1 MDKNFAK
8 NMALSLQS
16 KLENCKSIKDYL
28 ELAYSFTY
36 HDFTLSPF
44 QLKNEI
50 YLLIEILALKKPK
63 TILEIGTSNGGSLFL
78 ISKFCP
84 KNSTIISID
93 LPNGKFGGEFF
104 PEWKN
109 SFYESFAS
117 DQQKIHLIRS
127 NSHDEST
134 KNIVKDILKEKKLD
148 FLFIDGDHS
157 YSGVKKDFEM
167 YNSLL
172 SENGIIV
179 FHDICNGPL
188 ENVGDVPKF
197 WKEIKSEHEVF
208 EIIDSDNTIGYGLGF
223 MFKESALEKSSLL
236 YQILKRLRE
245 LQNQI
250 NIETNKQIHK
260 NLYQINK
267 HIKNF
272 LEQIEVKTLEQDKTS
287 KYVKQLLEEIE
298 VKTLEQ
304 DKTSKYVKQ
313 LLEELEQKNQYINNL
328 ERDIKVSK
336 NLISSQKYYTS
347 RL

>member
-36 HDFTLSPF
+36 HDFTLLPF

-93 LPNGKFGGEFF
+93 LPDGKFGGEFF

-148 FLFIDGDHS
+148 FLLIDGDHS

-188 ENVGDVPKF
+188 ENVGEVPKF
-197 WKEIKSEHEVF
+197 WKEIKFEHDVF
-208 EIIDSDNTIGYGLGF
+208 EIIDSDNTMGYGLGF

-267 HIKNF
+267 YIKNL
-272 LEQIEVKTLEQDKTS
+272 LEQIEDE
-287 KYVKQLLEEIE
+287 
-298 VKTLEQ
+298 TLEQ

-328 ERDIKVSK
+328 EYNIKVSK